1 MAYRTEERTP
11 LRLTALVWGSDD
23 AGHMFMETV
32 QTLDISPMGARL
44 RKLQHPVQVGS
55 ILGIQNGGKQG
66 RFEVIWVGEDGSE
79 REGEIGVRCIQIGRE
94 TKKSILYIDDQDF
107 ELERRRSLL
116 EAFGYNVYTA
126 ATPQEAYDLLNVIQ
140 MEAVMLDQPFPGVND
155 VTFVDQIKKTRP
167 DAKILVVT
175 AFPSQ
180 VAERVLEMVDG
191 CVHKGENQNKLI
203 AEVEKLIGPG
213 HSVKWPITRTL
224 QRYKVVVP
232 VTIRVLRR
240 GVSVQ
245 LSGISS
251 DMGEGGIGVQLA
263 SGELTPGE
271 IVTVGFS
278 LPTSPHPMKLY
289 GMVRHR
295 KLEQY
300 GIQFVEIS
308 GEDRQAIGD
317 LCDVLV
323 PMDIPQ

>member
-1 MAYRTEERTP
+1 MAYRTQQRTP
-11 LRLTALVWGSDD
+11 LRLTALVWGSDE

-44 RKLQHPVQVGS
+44 RKLEHPVQVGS
-55 ILGIQNGGKQG
+55 ILGIQNGDKQG
-66 RFEVIWVGEDGSE
+66 RFEVVWVGEDGSD

-107 ELERRRSLL
+107 ELDRRRSLL
-116 EAFGYNVYTA
+116 EAFGYSVYTA
-126 ATPQEAYDLLNVIQ
+126 TSAQQAFDVLNVVHV
-140 MEAVMLDQPFPGVND
+140 ELVMLDQPFPGVNE
-155 VTFVDQIKKTRP
+155 VTFVEQIKRTRP
-167 DAKILVVT
+167 DGKVLLVT

-180 VAERVLEMVDG
+180 IQERVLEMSDG
-191 CVHKGENQNKLI
+191 CVHKGENQNKLVSEI
-203 AEVEKLIGPG
+203 EGLIGPG
-213 HSVKWPITRTL
+213 HTLKWPITRTL

-232 VTIRVLRR
+232 LTVRVLRS
-240 GVSVQ
+240 GVAVHLNGKSTD
-245 LSGISS
+245 L
-251 DMGEGGIGVQLA
+251 GEGGMGVELI

-271 IVTVGFS
+271 IITIEFS

-295 KLEQY
+295 KMDMY
-300 GIQFVEIS
+300 GIEFVDIS

-323 PMDIPQ
+323 PLDIPH

>member
-1 MAYRTEERTP
+1 MAYRSEQRAP
-11 LRLTALVWGSDD
+11 FRLTALVWGSDE

-55 ILGIQNGGKQG
+55 ILGIQNGDKQG
-66 RFEVIWVGEDGSE
+66 RFEVVWVGEEGSD

-94 TKKSILYIDDQDF
+94 SKKSILYIDDQDF
-107 ELERRRSLL
+107 ELDRRRSLL
-116 EAFGYNVYTA
+116 EAFGYAVYTA
-126 ATPQEAYDLLNVIQ
+126 SSAQQAFDLLNVVHV
-140 MEAVMLDQPFPGVND
+140 EAVMLDQPFPGVND
-155 VTFVDQIKKTRP
+155 VTFVEQIKRTRP
-167 DAKILVVT
+167 EAKILVVT

-180 VAERVLEMVDG
+180 VIERVLELVDG
-191 CVHKGENQNKLI
+191 CVHKGENQNRLI
-203 AEVEKLIGPG
+203 AEIEGLIGPG
-213 HSVKWPITRTL
+213 YTLKWPITRTL

-232 VTIRVLRR
+232 VTVRVLRS
-240 GVSVQ
+240 GVAVRLKA
-245 LSGISS
+245 LST
-251 DMGEGGIGVQLA
+251 DLGEGGMGIEVV

-271 IVTVGFS
+271 IITIEFS

-295 KLEQY
+295 KLELY
-300 GIQFVEIS
+300 GIEFVEIS

-323 PMDIPQ
+323 PLDIPH